1 MAQRRPR
8 RPWVVLLLGMLAT
21 GLGHI
26 YLRRWARGI
35 GWFAA
40 TIAVSA
46 LFIPPEAIQT
56 IWSANSDISTFA
68 PAIGVALAS
77 VADAY
82 VLARNDQRSW
92 DDPST
97 AGSLPDSDTGD
108 GPPSCPNCSRDL
120 DTDIDFCPWCT
131 TKLPSDI
138 ETDANSNI
146 E

>member
-1 MAQRRPR
+1 MTQRRPR
-8 RPWVVLLLGMLAT
+8 RPWVVFLLSMLAT
-21 GLGHI
+21 GLGHV
-26 YLRRWARGI
+26 YLRRWVRGI

-46 LFIPPEAIQT
+46 LLIPPEAIQT

-82 VLARNDQRSW
+82 VLARNDQRTW

-97 AGSLPDSDTGD
+97 TGSVTSSDVAD

-131 TKLPSDI
+131 TKISSDVKA
-138 ETDANSNI
+138 DANSNT